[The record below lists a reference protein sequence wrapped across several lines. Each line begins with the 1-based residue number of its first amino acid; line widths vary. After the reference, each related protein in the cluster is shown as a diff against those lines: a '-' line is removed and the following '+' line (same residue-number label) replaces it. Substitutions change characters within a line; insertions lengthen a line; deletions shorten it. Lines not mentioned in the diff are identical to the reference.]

1 MCVTVLCVC
10 VKEEFEFSVSVCSIC
25 VHLLAYV

>member
-1 MCVTVLCVC
+1 MCVCCAC